1 MLLDCIVC
9 QMYEFVLDL
18 VDVICLSTHADV
30 ALFETIAF
38 VLMRDHYP
46 ETYVKLALIDE
57 KGLLDVLLKDKDV

>member
-1 MLLDCIVC
+1 
-9 QMYEFVLDL
+9 MYEFVLDL
-18 VDVICLSTHADV
+18 VDVICLATHANV

-38 VLMRDHYP
+38 VLMRNHYP

>member
-1 MLLDCIVC
+1 MLLDCIIC

-18 VDVICLSTHADV
+18 VDVICLATHADV

-46 ETYVKLALIDE
+46 ETYVKLSLIDE